1 MGEDALRDLFFKV
14 LLNPSDQRAVDEVFR
29 YFIIHN
35 MYSRYIDIDKILYD
49 ALSLN
54 DFRCLK
60 QLAVVEK
67 KYRIAINTNEDL
79 KESSSKDLNKSLLF
93 SEMGKLQIRKTIEDY
108 IIDNASIEMK
118 EKLTQLYNTFVEKEK
133 KDGSD

>member
-35 MYSRYIDIDKILYD
+35 MYNRDIDIDKILYD
-49 ALSLN
+49 ALALN

-60 QLAVVEK
+60 QLAAVEK

-79 KESSSKDLNKSLLF
+79 KDSSSKDLNKSLLF

>member
-49 ALSLN
+49 ALALN

-79 KESSSKDLNKSLLF
+79 KDSSSKDLNKSLLF

>member
-1 MGEDALRDLFFKV
+1 VGEDALRDLFFKV

-35 MYSRYIDIDKILYD
+35 MYSRAIDIDKILYD

-67 KYRIAINTNEDL
+67 KYRIAININEDL
-79 KESSSKDLNKSLLF
+79 KDSSSKDLNKSLLF